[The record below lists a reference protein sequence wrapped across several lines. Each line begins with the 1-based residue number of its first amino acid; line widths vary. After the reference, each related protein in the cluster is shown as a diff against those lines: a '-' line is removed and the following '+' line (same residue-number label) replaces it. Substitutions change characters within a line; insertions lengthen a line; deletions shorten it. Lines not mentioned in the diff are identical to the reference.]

1 MVESNLG
8 SCFDRL
14 LTESYALH
22 LYPCRNKKNNR
33 LQIWSHPLSPLILLF
48 WKHRL
53 FVQQI
58 IVEAVSGWANFRS
71 VRKRHGH
78 DYVIT
83 RDQKTHLLQVSCVR
97 LKTVKSHSVRALKKT
112 NQKKIGNCCMHFAQI
127 VWLRCEIVGFRREIN
142 QQARPVWSLAF
153 YLPSISLKT
162 FYVAFIYDAFKPL
175 YFRSFLSRKKFG
187 FKIFSMFSKAPWSIN
202 QSINGRDVIEKWNR
216 QR

>member
-1 MVESNLG
+1 MCLVHSWCANSRSFFYYLPIKAIKNLSGCFLTGFELDPLTKDWFQHWTWGNHMVESNLG

-83 RDQKTHLLQVSCVR
+83 RDQKSHLLQVSCVR

-112 NQKKIGNCCMHFAQI
+112 NRKKIGNCCMHFAQI

-142 QQARPVWSLAF
+142 QKARPV
-153 YLPSISLKT
+153 
-162 FYVAFIYDAFKPL
+162 
-175 YFRSFLSRKKFG
+175 FL
-187 FKIFSMFSKAPWSIN
+187 
-202 QSINGRDVIEKWNR
+202 
-216 QR
+216 